1 LCLKFII
8 FCFDEKSSLMNK
20 TSFFKV
26 DRNNSPGGFTPEYDL
41 FISKDPSGSQDFS
54 SSRRGYM
61 TIPLMV
67 MIFLSAPPL
76 FPVKLDLSLHPVM
89 MNNNE
94 KRTEWDIDF
103 IV

>member
-1 LCLKFII
+1 MT
-8 FCFDEKSSLMNK
+8 SSLARILPVARI
-20 TSFFKV
+20 F
-26 DRNNSPGGFTPEYDL
+26 L
-41 FISKDPSGSQDFS
+41 

>member
-1 LCLKFII
+1 
-8 FCFDEKSSLMNK
+8 
-20 TSFFKV
+20 
-26 DRNNSPGGFTPEYDL
+26 
-41 FISKDPSGSQDFS
+41 
-54 SSRRGYM
+54 M